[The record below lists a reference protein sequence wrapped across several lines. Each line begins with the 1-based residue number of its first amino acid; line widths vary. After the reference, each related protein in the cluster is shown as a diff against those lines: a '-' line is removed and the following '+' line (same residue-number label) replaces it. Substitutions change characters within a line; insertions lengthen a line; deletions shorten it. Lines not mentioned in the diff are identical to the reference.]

1 MPNARIEISDT
12 ENAIFRP
19 VVLDVVR
26 QLCEITGIP
35 ADTRIL
41 FPGDKTETY
50 QQGSTIGEIRS
61 NVERTSLPFNDQI
74 RIEVTEQT
82 HQGNMALSA
91 YRSDMVPIFYDN
103 LLRVALRPVKIST
116 DVELE
121 VKFRSASK
129 SQAIG
134 LKNRLETNLMSYGDI
149 NLHEA
154 NYHYLIPNW
163 IVDLLATIHKQ
174 REAVAGYGDTFDVY
188 LAEHSKTNLTVVANQ
203 SGSAR
208 SLAYAEKCVRIQ
220 GMYDFDIAPQK
231 GTNED
236 SASTWITTFTY
247 KFQYDKPVACHVSYP
262 VIVHNQLLPKKF
274 VFQDTAPNLD
284 NKRKTFSQAG
294 SVHHYFETQDRL
306 TNYGAYER
314 AITIPN
320 FDEFKPNIVLG
331 DTETIYTALITVDL
345 DNPKVILNLNELGD
359 YMLDPDI
366 YTYLKDVSA
375 DLPIPYKTPYLVSL
389 YENGVLTNDRKL
401 YVDDDLNVISRTP
414 LDPRNMYQVRFAVV
428 KDIFSI
434 DLRALKLLALH
445 KDALVKT
452 LLSMKV
458 SLASLKEIYSRVDL
472 ITPMR
477 NYLDNTGATI
487 AEIFARTTQMNTVQT
502 QYVVATKRDMVARL
516 KPSPLLERTD
526 ANSDL

>member
-1 MPNARIEISDT
+1 MPNARIEIPDT

-35 ADTRIL
+35 TDTRIL

-74 RIEVTEQT
+74 RIDVTEQT
-82 HQGNMALSA
+82 YQGNMALSA
-91 YRSDMVPIFYDN
+91 YRSDMTPIFYDN
-103 LLRVALRPVKIST
+103 KLGVALRPVKIAT

-121 VKFRSASK
+121 IKFRSASK
-129 SQAIG
+129 SQALG

-154 NYHYLIPNW
+154 NYHYMIPEW
-163 IVDLLATIHKQ
+163 IVDLLSCVHKQ
-174 REAVAGYGDTFDVY
+174 REAIAGYGDTFDVY
-188 LAEHSKTNLTVVANQ
+188 LAEHSKTNLTVIANQ

-220 GMYDFDIAPQK
+220 GLYDFDIAPQK

-262 VIVHNQLLPKKF
+262 VIVHNQLLPRKF
-274 VFQDTAPNLD
+274 VFHDTAPNLD
-284 NKRKTFSQAG
+284 NKRKVFSQAG
-294 SVHHYFETQDRL
+294 SIHHYFETQDRL

-314 AITIPN
+314 AITIPK
-320 FDEFKPNIVLG
+320 FDEFKPNIELG
-331 DTETIYTALITVDL
+331 ETETIYTALITVDL

-359 YMLDPDI
+359 YMVDPDI
-366 YTYLKDVSA
+366 YTYLKDISA
-375 DLPIPYKTPYLVSL
+375 DLTVPYKTPYLVSL
-389 YENGVLTNDRKL
+389 YENGVLTNDRKI
-401 YVDDDLNVISRTP
+401 YVDGDLNVVSRTE
-414 LDPRNMYQVRFAVV
+414 LNPRNMYQVRFSIV
-428 KDIFSI
+428 KNIFAI
-434 DLRALKLLALH
+434 DSRSLKMLVLH
-445 KDALVKT
+445 KEALIKT

-458 SLASLKEIYSRVDL
+458 SMSSLKEIYSRIDL
-472 ITPMR
+472 LSPMR
-477 NYLDNTGATI
+477 DYLQNTGATI

-502 QYVVATKRDMVARL
+502 QYVVATKREMVAKL
-516 KPSPLLERTD
+516 KTTPLLERRD